1 MTNADTKHP
10 IIHKEDKM
18 KIKNLLV
25 GVAIGCFLSLLM
37 LNTQVLADSVWP
49 RMVGSADGVPI
60 SYEVHGTGEP
70 TLVFVHGWSCDGRY
84 WRMQVP
90 HFSKNHRVVVIDLA
104 GHGHSGLGREDY
116 AMDAFGEDV
125 QAVVE
130 EVGAE
135 QVILVGHSMGGP
147 VSVAA
152 ARLMPGRVIGVIGV
166 DIFQD
171 VSHPMTQEEFDSWMG
186 LLQPDFAAGAAQFV
200 RQMFIE
206 KTDPVLRDW
215 VVADMSAAPPKV
227 AVSAMEQM
235 LSDVVSGDAL
245 FAFDGLET
253 PIVAINADLWPTNV
267 EANRRHMHSF
277 DAVIIEGTDHFLHM
291 AEPEAF
297 NRKLE
302 GVIAGMVETRSGAE

>member
-1 MTNADTKHP
+1 
-10 IIHKEDKM
+10 M
-18 KIKNLLV
+18 KIKNLLI
-25 GVAIGCFLSLLM
+25 GVAVGCFLSLLM

-49 RMVGSADGVPI
+49 DMVGSADGVPI

-125 QAVVE
+125 QAVVK

-135 QVILVGHSMGGP
+135 QVILIGHSMGGP

-152 ARLMPGRVIGVIGV
+152 ARLMPGRVIGAIGV
-166 DIFQD
+166 DTFHD
-171 VSHPMTQEEFDSWMG
+171 VSHPMTREEFDSWMG
-186 LLQPDFAAGAAQFV
+186 LLQPDFPAGAAQFV

-227 AVSAMEQM
+227 ALSAMGIYLG
-235 LSDVVSGDAL
+235 LSAIELNFLCVICGQPILIWRRSFSQTQQLSLISITL
-245 FAFDGLET
+245 FAKPHGRSNMCEKDFKRQCLS
-253 PIVAINADLWPTNV
+253 LF
-267 EANRRHMHSF
+267 ANTTKE
-277 DAVIIEGTDHFLHM
+277 VIL
-291 AEPEAF
+291 
-297 NRKLE
+297 
-302 GVIAGMVETRSGAE
+302 SS

>member
-1 MTNADTKHP
+1 
-10 IIHKEDKM
+10 M
-18 KIKNLLV
+18 KIKNLLFGAV
-25 GVAIGCFLSLLM
+25 LSCFLLSM
-37 LNTQVLADSVWP
+37 LNAQVLADSVWP
-49 RMVGSADGVPI
+49 SMVGSADGVPI

-135 QVILVGHSMGGP
+135 QVILIGHSMGGP

-152 ARLMPGRVIGVIGV
+152 ARLMPGRVIGAIGV
-166 DIFQD
+166 DTFHD
-171 VSHPMTQEEFDSWMG
+171 VSHPMTREEFDSWMG
-186 LLQPDFAAGAAQFV
+186 LLQPDFPAGAAQFV

-215 VVADMSAAPPKV
+215 VVADISAAPPKV
-227 AVSAMEQM
+227 ALSAMEHM
-235 LSDVVSGDAL
+235 LSDVVSGVAL
-245 FAFDGLET
+245 SAFDGLEL

-267 EANRRHMHSF
+267 EANRHHIHSF
-277 DAVIIEGTDHFLHM
+277 DVVIIEGTDHFLHM

-302 GVIAGMVETRSGAE
+302 GVIAGMVETRKGAE

>member
-1 MTNADTKHP
+1 
-10 IIHKEDKM
+10 M

-25 GVAIGCFLSLLM
+25 GAVLSCFLLSM
-37 LNTQVLADSVWP
+37 LNAQVQAGSVWP
-49 RMVGSADGVPI
+49 GMVESADGVPI

-84 WRMQVP
+84 WWMQVP

-125 QAVVE
+125 QAVVQ

-166 DIFQD
+166 DTFQD
-171 VSHPMTQEEFDSWMG
+171 VSHPMTQKEFDSWMG
-186 LLQPDFAAGAAQFV
+186 LFQPDFAAGAAQFV

-206 KTDPVLRDW
+206 KTDPSLRDW
-215 VVADMSAAPPKV
+215 VVADISAAPQKV
-227 AVSAMEQM
+227 ALSAMEHM
-235 LSDVVSGDAL
+235 LSDVVSGLAL
-245 FAFDGLET
+245 SAFDGLET
-253 PIVAINADLWPTNV
+253 PIVAINADLWPTNL

-302 GVIAGMVETRSGAE
+302 DVIAGMVETWRGKE

>member
-1 MTNADTKHP
+1 
-10 IIHKEDKM
+10 M

-25 GVAIGCFLSLLM
+25 GAVAFCFLIFM
-37 LNTQVLADSVWP
+37 LSAQVLADSVWP

-84 WRMQVP
+84 WRMQAP
-90 HFSKNHRVVVIDLA
+90 YFSNNHRVVVIDLA
-104 GHGHSGLGREDY
+104 GHGHSGLGREEY
-116 AMDAFGEDV
+116 TMDAFGKDV

-166 DIFQD
+166 DTFHD
-171 VSHPMTQEEFDSWMG
+171 VSHPMTREEFDSWMA
-186 LLQPDFAAGAAQFV
+186 LLRPDFATGAARFV
-200 RQMFIE
+200 GQMFIE
-206 KTDPVLRDW
+206 KTDPALRDW
-215 VVADMSAAPPKV
+215 VVADMSAAPPK
-227 AVSAMEQM
+227 AALSAMEHM
-235 LSDVVSGDAL
+235 LSAVVSGEAL
-245 FAFDGLET
+245 SAFDGLET

-267 EANRRHMHSF
+267 EANQRHMHSF
-277 DAVIIEGTDHFLHM
+277 DVVIMEGTDHFLHM
-291 AEPEAF
+291 AVPESF

-302 GVIAGMVETRSGAE
+302 DVIAGLVEMKRRAE

>member
-1 MTNADTKHP
+1 M
-10 IIHKEDKM
+10 M
-18 KIKNLLV
+18 KLKNFLV
-25 GVAIGCFLSLLM
+25 GIVFSCFLHSM
-37 LNTQVLADSVWP
+37 LNAQVLADSVWP

-171 VSHPMTQEEFDSWMG
+171 VSHPMTQEDFNSWMG
-186 LLQPDFAAGAAQFV
+186 LLQPDFSAGAAQFV

-206 KTDPVLRDW
+206 KTDSVLRDW
-215 VVADMSAAPPKV
+215 VVADMSAAPSKV
-227 AVSAMEQM
+227 AVSAMEKM
-235 LSDVVSGDAL
+235 LSDVVSGEAL